1 LSRSTFVASFD
12 VKGFC
17 RLRQPGFAAHSRKEP
32 HMATA
37 HTAEAAQ
44 MTGMPP
50 MLAYTIRSPIQTGAQ
65 PWIRVGQG
73 NSAQVVTPNQTP
85 AANSYWIVIL
95 DANKPAT
102 KVQEWVVP
110 GMNNTAVPSNLD
122 QYMSNPGYL
131 FAVVTQVLAN
141 SSVPQGAFYDY
152 LAAHGAGRE
161 LQKLEQVS
169 SHTQTGYGLF
179 TNVSYILTGQC
190 GQTGSPA
197 YELGSFTDA
206 ALLLMSLMPLP
217 NGQPPYTIC
226 DSYTFVT

>member
-1 LSRSTFVASFD
+1 
-12 VKGFC
+12 
-17 RLRQPGFAAHSRKEP
+17 
-32 HMATA
+32 MATA
-37 HTAEAAQ
+37 HMAEPTQ
-44 MTGMPP
+44 TTSMPP
-50 MLAYTIRSPIQTGAQ
+50 MLAYTIRSPIQTGSQ

-73 NSAQVVTPNQTP
+73 NSAQVVTPNQP
-85 AANSYWIVIL
+85 PPANSYWIVIL

-110 GMNNTAVPSNLD
+110 GMNNTAVPGNLD

-131 FAVVTQVLAN
+131 FAVATQVLAN
-141 SSVPQGAFYDY
+141 ASVPQGDFYNY
-152 LAAHGAGRE
+152 LAAHGAGPE

-190 GQTGSPA
+190 GPAGNVA
-197 YELGSFTDA
+197 YEVSSFTDA

-217 NGQPPYTIC
+217 NGQPPYSIC